1 MTWSSCIPIMQNFF
15 RVKTEKVMQI
25 AESDDRKSREKTQN
39 GRTVTIMQN
48 FFMSRLGSEV
58 KYSK

>member
-25 AESDDRKSREKTQN
+25 AESDRKSREKTQN
-39 GRTVTIMQN
+39 GCTVIMQN